1 MLKRCECGGFCRV
14 QGELRPV
21 GAMQR
26 NGKRKKEMV
35 YTHDICNCCNAI
47 HARRIAK
54 VYDAPAIEIVDPVG
68 RIAREGMTTEW
79 QTYGGRAVL
88 CVLFDGMEIGYATSY
103 LQAEQI
109 VREHVTELMHTNEIP
124 SLAWQAEEARHA
136 RLADEGLATVRAWRT
151 IDVTAVEVEREAA

>member
-1 MLKRCECGGFCRV
+1 MLKRCECGGDCVPRMRNRAD
-14 QGELRPV
+14 GT
-21 GAMQR
+21 MQK
-26 NGKRKKEMV
+26 NGKR
-35 YTHDICNCCNAI
+35 AI
-47 HARRIAK
+47 RYATTYHLCLDCGAKVHTAR
-54 VYDAPAIEIVDPVG
+54 VYDAPVIEIVDPVG
-68 RIAREGMTTEW
+68 RIAREGMSTEW

-124 SLAWQAEEARHA
+124 SLAWQAEEARQA

-151 IDVTAVEVEREAA
+151 IDVTAVEVDREAAA